1 MITFKNFILESQS
14 ADETVQRA
22 IEETRKQYALF
33 DKSPFVKE
41 LCELLTQLN
50 RTLQCQHIAF
60 NPFSPINSNR
70 ATQCSITFKKPKKI
84 DPQVLAFFERTAH
97 SRVKKLF
104 QDKVQIVTFLVFDDE
119 SRSWFD
125 PADLINFTYD
135 TEPSFEFINLILK
148 QK

>member
-22 IEETRKQYALF
+22 VDETRKQYVLF
-33 DKSPFVKE
+33 DQSPFVKE
-41 LCELLTQLN
+41 LCELLMQLN

-60 NPFSPINSNR
+60 NPFSPTDS
-70 ATQCSITFKKPKKI
+70 TTKCSITFKKPKKI
-84 DPQVLAFFERTAH
+84 DPQVLAFFERTAQA
-97 SRVKKLF
+97 RVKKLF
-104 QDKVQIVTFLVFDDE
+104 QDKVKIEVFLAFDNE

-125 PADLINFTYD
+125 PADLVNFTYD
-135 TEPSFEFINLILK
+135 TEPAFEFITITLK